1 MKFERG
7 LTLREEEGC
16 NREGTVRERE
26 VNIIQV
32 PYMYACMKC
41 HSETHYLVQLAL
53 ANKNIK

>member
-32 PYMYACMKC
+32 PYMYACMKM
-41 HSETHYLVQLAL
+41 SQ
-53 ANKNIK
+53 